1 MPRKARIDM
10 TGALHHLIIRGIERK
25 RIFRDDQDRD
35 SFLNRL
41 GKILAESKTACYAWA
56 LLPNHVHL
64 LLRTGQVPLAGVMG
78 RILTGYAVTFNHKY
92 RRHGHLFQNRY
103 KSILCQED
111 SYLLELVRYIHLNP
125 LRAKMVPDYEALG
138 QYGYSGHSVLLG
150 NKRNHWHDIEYVLG
164 YFGRRRGLARGKYR
178 EYVQEGIERGKR
190 PELVGGGLI
199 RSLGGWKEVSGLMAG
214 GGRVKGDERI
224 LGDSGF
230 VMDVL
235 KASEEEMERRYRL
248 KASGVNL
255 ERIAQQVAGIFEI
268 EAEELWGLG
277 KHARIV
283 PARSVFCYW
292 AVRELGVRETE
303 MARRLKI
310 TQPAV
315 CISVRRGEQI
325 AKEKGL
331 SILGK

>member
-1 MPRKARIDM
+1 
-10 TGALHHLIIRGIERK
+10 
-25 RIFRDDQDRD
+25 
-35 SFLNRL
+35 
-41 GKILAESKTACYAWA
+41 
-56 LLPNHVHL
+56 
-64 LLRTGQVPLAGVMG
+64 
-78 RILTGYAVTFNHKY
+78 
-92 RRHGHLFQNRY
+92 
-103 KSILCQED
+103 
-111 SYLLELVRYIHLNP
+111 
-125 LRAKMVPDYEALG
+125 
-138 QYGYSGHSVLLG
+138 VLLA
-150 NKRNHWHDIEYVLG
+150 NQKNSWQDIDYVLG
-164 YFGRRRGLARGKYR
+164 YFGRRKGLARGKYR
-178 EYVQEGIERGKR
+178 EYVQEGIGRGKR

-199 RSLGGWKEVSGLMAG
+199 RSLGGWKDVSGSMPA

-224 LGDSGF
+224 LGDSDF

-255 ERIAQQVAGIFEI
+255 ERVAQQVAGIFGI
-268 EAEELWGLG
+268 GAEELWRSG

-315 CISVRRGEQI
+315 CISVGRGEQI
-325 AKEKGL
+325 AKAKGL